1 MKLLGLILV
10 LVLIVRW
17 NKLST
22 TDKVLMI
29 LVIALLG
36 MWRKNIDANLDI
48 VPKPEA
54 MKVEKGQDFKIDK
67 HTIIVIDNEANRFNA
82 EYLQTHLRKLFGN
95 KHIDIR
101 TVRRNSNN
109 IIIKLVD
116 TIELSES
123 YNLLVDKNNIKIIA
137 GTPTGAFYGVQTLMQ
152 MLPSDVYK
160 NDNVK
165 KHKRIHAVK
174 IPQMHIYD
182 APRFAYRGMHLDVS
196 RTFFDTEFIY
206 KFIDALAYYK
216 INNFHWHL
224 TDDQGWRVEI
234 KKYPKLTEVGA
245 WRGAHEALKPAY
257 ASGMERNGGFYTQ
270 DEIKSIVKYAADRN
284 INIIPEID
292 LPGHSKAVAVA
303 YPEILCETTC
313 KHYSVQWETNNVWCV
328 GREENYAML
337 DTIIGEMAEL
347 FPSKIFHIGG
357 DEVNMDSWKEC
368 PLCSHIEEPQNYF
381 VRRME
386 QILAKHGKTM
396 AGWDEILD
404 GGELMP
410 ETVVYAW
417 ASPERGIKSV
427 KEGHPTVMQIA
438 QYMYFDMKQS
448 EGERGLKW
456 AGVNS
461 LEKTYSFDLIGNFDL
476 TDEEKKLVLGP
487 QGGCWGEC
495 LGVKDFVDYQ
505 VFPKLLALSEIGWNC
520 KSRDLQDFK
529 RRLFGAQYERLD
541 AMGWKFRIAPPE
553 VIYED
558 GKLVA
563 TSENK
568 SLKIRYTKDGS
579 EPTMKS
585 DRYYDPIKTE
595 HPENYRFATFYN
607 GRASIARG
615 AQNIELH
622 HYLKPKTTV
631 ESNIPFF
638 EDIERLVD
646 YDLNTYCFTSREI
659 NDGDYITFTFDEP
672 VECQSIGMCT
682 GYYTLAV
689 YGVLNGYI
697 EYSYDGVEYHRGN
710 RFEYDSIDGYRAY
723 CHPEKPVKSVR
734 IVIDGI
740 SEHEVTGI
748 QDLRIE

>member
-1 MKLLGLILV
+1 MKLLVIILV
-10 LVLIVRW
+10 LVLLFKW
-17 NKLST
+17 EQLST
-22 TDKVLMI
+22 VWKFI
-29 LVIALLG
+29 LIFTIIFLWNYRILP
-36 MWRKNIDANLDI
+36 KANLDI
-48 VPKPEA
+48 VPRPQKMELL
-54 MKVEKGQDFKIDK
+54 GGRDYRINK
-67 HTIIVIDNEANRFNA
+67 HTVILVGDSTNQFNA
-82 EYLQTHLRKLFGN
+82 EYLQKYMKNAFKGDFPIVYDN
-95 KHIDIR
+95 KK
-101 TVRRNSNN
+101 SNY
-109 IIIKLVD
+109 ISIELCD
-116 TIELSES
+116 TIENTEA
-123 YNLLVDKNNIKIIA
+123 YNLIVNRKNIKIIA
-137 GTPTGAFYGVQTLMQ
+137 GTTNGAFYGIQTLLQ
-152 MLPSDVYK
+152 MMPENVYIEDNSDKIRALRVPK
-160 NDNVK
+160 MNVW
-165 KHKRIHAVK
+165 
-174 IPQMHIYD
+174 D
-182 APRFAYRGMHLDVS
+182 CPRFAYRGMHLDVS

-206 KFIDALAYYK
+206 RFIDALAYYK

-234 KKYPKLTEVGA
+234 KKYPKLTEMGA
-245 WRGAHEALKPAY
+245 WRGAHEILKPAY

-270 DEIKSIVKYAADRN
+270 DEIKSIVKYAAERN

-292 LPGHSKAVAVA
+292 LPGHSKAVAVT
-303 YPEILCETTC
+303 YPEILCDIHT

-337 DTIIGEMAEL
+337 DDIIGEMVEL

-368 PLCSHIEEPQNYF
+368 PRCSQIADPQNYF
-381 VRRME
+381 VRRLE
-386 QILAKHGKTM
+386 EILAKYGKTM
-396 AGWDEILD
+396 GGWDEIID
-404 GGELMP
+404 DGELMP

-448 EGERGLKW
+448 DDERGLKW

-461 LEKTYSFDLIGNFDL
+461 LEKAYSFDPIGNFDL
-476 TDEEKKLVLGP
+476 TEKETKLVWGP

-505 VFPKLLALSEIGWNC
+505 VFPKLLALSEIGWS
-520 KSRDLQDFK
+520 SREQRDYNDFK
-529 RRLFGAQYERLD
+529 RRLYESQYDKLD
-541 AMGWKFRIAPPE
+541 AMGWKFRIEPP
-553 VIYED
+553 VVVYEN
-558 GKLVA
+558 GELVA
-563 TSENK
+563 KADNK
-568 SLKIRYTKDGS
+568 NLKIRYTDDGTT
-579 EPTMKS
+579 PTVES
-585 DRYYDPIKTE
+585 DKYYSPEKTDK
-595 HPENYRFATFYN
+595 PENYRFATFYK
-607 GRASIARG
+607 GRSSIARG

-622 HYLKPKTTV
+622 HYLKPVTTV

-638 EDIERLVD
+638 EDINRLVD

-659 NDGDYITFTFDEP
+659 KDGDYIKFTFEEP
-672 VECQSIGMCT
+672 VVCQSIGMCT

-697 EYSYDGVEYHRGN
+697 EYSYDGEEYHRGK
-710 RFEYDSIDGYRAY
+710 RFEYDAIDGYRAY

-734 IVIDGI
+734 IIIDGI